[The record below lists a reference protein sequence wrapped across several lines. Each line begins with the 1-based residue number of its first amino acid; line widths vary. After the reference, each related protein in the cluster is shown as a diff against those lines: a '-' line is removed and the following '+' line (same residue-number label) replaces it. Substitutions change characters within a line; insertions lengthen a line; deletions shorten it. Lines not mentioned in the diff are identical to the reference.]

1 VSVPA
6 PTEIATRALG
16 SERPSV
22 CHTLLVISGQARGN
36 RATIRGLLRI
46 GKAPDNDLVLPDAS
60 VSRYHCQ
67 IEPGAQGMVVRDL
80 GSTNYTRIGRSKI
93 QTATLEPGATLTVG
107 DVELQLAPETER
119 LQLLPSASP
128 RFGQAVGPS
137 LAMRQ
142 VFGLLERIAPSDAT
156 VLLEGETGTGKD
168 VIGRSIH
175 ELSQRR
181 TEPFVVVDCGAISYN
196 LIESEFFGHE
206 RGAFTGAVQARAGAF
221 ETVGKGTL
229 FLDEIGELPLDV
241 QPKLLRVL
249 EAAEFRRVGG
259 NKVLRCEAR
268 IIAATRRDLKAEV
281 ARGKFRED
289 LYFRLAVV
297 PVTVPALR
305 QRREDIP
312 ALVECFLKQA
322 RERDPKL
329 ARLTLNQATLDG
341 LMAHDWPGNVRELRN
356 VLDRALYIAAATDE
370 AQLRL
375 VDMPVAATAGFG
387 NLSDWQFDESQSYR
401 ETRGLFEQEFEQRYI
416 RWLLDKHAGN
426 VSAAARAAKMDRKHL
441 HDLARRHGLRDRN
454 GSNE

>member
-1 VSVPA
+1 
-6 PTEIATRALG
+6 
-16 SERPSV
+16 
-22 CHTLLVISGQARGN
+22 LLVISGQARGN
-36 RATIRGLLRI
+36 RATIRGLCRI
-46 GKAPDNDLVLPDAS
+46 GKAPDNDLVLPDAT
-60 VSRYHCQ
+60 VSRYHCE

-80 GSTNYTRIGRSKI
+80 GSTNHTRIGRSKI

-119 LQLLPSASP
+119 LQVLPSTAAS
-128 RFGQAVGPS
+128 FGQAVGPS

-168 VIGRSIH
+168 VLGRAIH
-175 ELSQRR
+175 EASPRHDD
-181 TEPFVVVDCGAISYN
+181 PFVVVDCGAISYN

-221 ETVGKGTL
+221 ENVGKGTL

-249 EAAEFRRVGG
+249 ETGEFRRVGG
-259 NKVLRCEAR
+259 NKVLRCAAR
-268 IIAATRRDLKAEV
+268 IVAATRRELKAEV

-297 PVTVPALR
+297 PVHVPALR

-312 ALVECFLKQA
+312 ALVDCFLTHA

-329 ARLTLNQATLDG
+329 GKLSISQATLDG

-356 VLDRALYIAAATDE
+356 VLDRALYVAAATEDP
-370 AQLRL
+370 QLRL
-375 VDMPVAATAGFG
+375 VDLPVLATGTQVLDAGAWHF
-387 NLSDWQFDESQSYR
+387 EASQSYR
-401 ETRGLFEQEFEQRYI
+401 ETKSLFEQEFEQRYV
-416 RWLLDKHAGN
+416 RWLLERHAGN
-426 VSAAARAAKMDRKHL
+426 VSAAARAAKMDRKYL
-441 HDLARRHGLRDRN
+441 HDLAQRHGLRN
-454 GSNE
+454 PGGGAE